1 MGKIQ
6 QKKRLLYIDILNIIA
21 CMCVIFMHCNGI
33 AHQYSDT
40 TAWRQSMVIE
50 TIAYWAVPVYFMIS
64 GATLMDYRDKYL
76 TRVFFKKRF

>member
-50 TIAYWAVPVYFMIS
+50 TIAYWAVPVLSLIHI
-64 GATLMDYRDKYL
+64 
-76 TRVFFKKRF
+76 